1 MTISHLSIS
10 FSGVARSLGRLAVPT
25 QVRVDESR
33 HDSTLMLSVDNKRLE
48 SKEKPSPE
56 FDKTSPLPDTSVAS
70 GSLFGSLAALDKV
83 LVCPPNL
90 RISMTEVDLTVSNPE
105 KL

>member
-1 MTISHLSIS
+1 MTITWLGGALYDNFPFVNIIQWDSK
-10 FSGVARSLGRLAVPT
+10 SLGRLAVPT

-33 HDSTLMLSVDNKRLE
+33 HDSTLMLSVDNKLLE

-56 FDKTSPLPDTSVAS
+56 FDKVSPLPDTSVAS

-83 LVCPPNL
+83 FVCPPNL
-90 RISMTEVDLTVSNPE
+90 RNIHD
-105 KL
+105 